1 MKKLL
6 LLAGVFLALITTV
19 ASNNQA
25 QAGTQAGVCRAPII
39 VSN

>member
-6 LLAGVFLALITTV
+6 LLAGVFLALVTTV
-19 ASNNQA
+19 ASNNKA
-25 QAGTQAGVCRAPII
+25 LAHVNGGACMAPII

>member
-1 MKKLL
+1 MKNLL

-19 ASNNQA
+19 ANTA
-25 QAGTQAGVCRAPII
+25 QAGPTSGACKAPII